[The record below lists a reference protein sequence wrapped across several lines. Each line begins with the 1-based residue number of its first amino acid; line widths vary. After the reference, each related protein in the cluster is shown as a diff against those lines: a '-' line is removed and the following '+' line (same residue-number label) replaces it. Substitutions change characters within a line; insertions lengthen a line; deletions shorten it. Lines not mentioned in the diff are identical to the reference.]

1 MIKLIFHLTGK
12 SPGLGFRIRQ
22 KPEAGIPDSKHTV
35 LTRIRNKYIP
45 IQAYPSNTYE
55 YLKRKL
61 CLPVVY
67 KEHKYANMVKI
78 YLRTGTLRTSKWL

>member
-1 MIKLIFHLTGK
+1 LPKARNWNPGFKAYSTGT
-12 SPGLGFRIRQ
+12 
-22 KPEAGIPDSKHTV
+22 D
-35 LTRIRNKYIP
+35 
-45 IQAYPSNTYE
+45 PSNTYE
-55 YLKRKL
+55 YFNHKL